1 MSLSTSPEDPP
12 EFYATI
18 LAHMADTVWMTD
30 DGGCFTW
37 VCPNALELLGYTQA
51 ELMAKGHLRH
61 LFSHWS
67 EDQLPALRREQRNLE
82 TYLYDKAGDRHDLLI
97 NVQAVTI
104 GPSRW
109 LYTCR
114 DISAR
119 KRLELALN
127 QVNQHLET
135 QVQQHSQEL
144 AVFQR
149 AVDAA
154 AIMVITDAAGVITT
168 VNDRFC
174 EISGYSREELV
185 GQTHRLIKADYHPP
199 EFFKTMWDT
208 ITQGRIWRA
217 EVCNRHKD
225 GHLYWMDTA
234 ISPFLDAVGKPV
246 QYLAI
251 RFDITQRKQIE
262 LALRNNL
269 QMLTAISRAQT
280 QFISL
285 ADRLTIFEGLLNT
298 LLDITDSE
306 YGFIGEVLF
315 RADGSAY
322 MEDSLMKIRGV
333 PYLKTH
339 SITNIAWDDIT
350 QRFYEENYEQG
361 MEFTNMNTLFG
372 AVIMTGQP
380 VIANS
385 PATDPRRGG
394 VPSGHPPLLA
404 FLGLPFYEG
413 DRLMGMVGMANRPGG
428 YSQEMVEAL
437 QPFLVTCSI
446 LVEGYRLDR
455 QRRETEARLQQ
466 TNEELARATRLK
478 DEFLASMSHELRTP
492 LNAILGMAEGMRN
505 QTFGAVTEAQ
515 TRALATIERRGHHL
529 LDLINDILD
538 LAKIESGQISLD
550 MRVAA
555 LGPICLTSRT
565 FVRQQAQQ
573 KPITLDLDV
582 PAELPLVRMDERR
595 LCQALINLL
604 SNAIKFTP
612 PGGSVTLSVGYH
624 PVIPPALQSAT
635 RHTILAPPSIES
647 SAPTAASDPTPPH
660 HRYLYLSVAD
670 TGIGIDVANM
680 PMLSQAFIQIDS
692 ALDRQYQGTGL
703 GLALVKRI
711 MALHGGSLQVVS
723 QPEVGSCFILGLP
736 LEADFSASDP
746 DLPSTHPIPTADHR
760 LMSRPAVLLVAEQRA
775 QISTIETYLKAK
787 RFPLRVANNT
797 PDALALA
804 EADPPLI
811 WVIDAQ
817 LPDLASLALIQ
828 HLRQDP
834 RLGQCAILVLAPGP
848 ADAIQE
854 TYRTAGADLCLGQPL
869 SMQKLAATIEQLGE
883 TDPEEPS
890 PDS

>member
-1 MSLSTSPEDPP
+1 MTLSHPAGDPP
-12 EFYATI
+12 DLYAAI
-18 LAHMADTVWMTD
+18 LANLSDTVWLTD
-30 DGGCFTW
+30 DDGHFTFI
-37 VCPNALELLGYTQA
+37 CPNGLEMLGYTQA
-51 ELMAKGHLRH
+51 ELVAMGHMRH

-67 EDQLPALRREQRNLE
+67 EDQRLALQREQRNLE
-82 TYLYDKAGDRHDLLI
+82 TYLYDKAGQRHDLLI
-97 NVQAVTI
+97 NIQAVAI
-104 GPSRW
+104 GSGRW

-114 DISAR
+114 DISDR
-119 KRLELALN
+119 KRLENALN

-174 EISGYSREELV
+174 DISGYRREELI
-185 GQTHRLIKADYHPP
+185 GQTHRLIKANHHPP
-199 EFFKTMWDT
+199 EFFKAMWDT
-208 ITQGRIWRA
+208 ITQGHIWRG
-217 EVCNRHKD
+217 EVCNRHQD

-234 ISPFLDAVGKPV
+234 ISPFLNAAGDPV

-251 RFDITQRKQIE
+251 RFDITERKRME
-262 LALRNNL
+262 LALQNNL
-269 QMLTAISRAQT
+269 QILTAISRAQT
-280 QFISL
+280 QFITL
-285 ADRLTIFEGLLNT
+285 TNRLTIFEGLLST
-298 LLDITDSE
+298 LLEISNSE

-315 RADGSAY
+315 RKDGSTY

-339 SITNIAWDDIT
+339 SITNIAWDAAT
-350 QRFYEENYEQG
+350 QAFYEENYEQG

-385 PATDPRRGG
+385 PTTDPRRGG
-394 VPSGHPPLLA
+394 IPSGHPPLLA
-404 FLGLPFYEG
+404 FLGLPFYQG
-413 DRLMGMVGMANRPGG
+413 DRLMGMVGIANRPGG
-428 YSQEMVEAL
+428 YSAQMVEDL

-455 QRRETEARLQQ
+455 QRREAEARLHQ

-492 LNAILGMAEGMRN
+492 LNAILGMAEGLRN
-505 QTFGAVTEAQ
+505 QTFGSVTEAQ
-515 TRALATIERRGHHL
+515 ASALATIERRGHHL

-538 LAKIESGQISLD
+538 LAKIEAGQISLD
-550 MRVAA
+550 MRIAA

-573 KPITLDLDV
+573 KPISLELDV
-582 PAELPLVRMDERR
+582 PAELPLVRIDERR

-612 PGGSVTLSVGYH
+612 PGGTVTLSAGYH
-624 PVIPPALQSAT
+624 PAFPPALQSAT

-647 SAPTAASDPTPPH
+647 SAPVPETDPTPPSQ
-660 HRYLYLSVAD
+660 RYLYLSVAD

-680 PMLSQAFIQIDS
+680 TQLSQAFIQIDS

-723 QPEVGSCFILGLP
+723 LPGVGSCFILGLP
-736 LEADFSASDP
+736 LEADPPVAAP
-746 DLPSTHPIPTADHR
+746 DTPSNPATPTADHGP
-760 LMSRPAVLLVAEQRA
+760 STRPAVLLAAERRA
-775 QISTIETYLKAK
+775 HISTIVTYLKAK
-787 RFPLRVANNT
+787 GFPLRVAENGSE
-797 PDALALA
+797 ALALA
-804 EADPPLI
+804 LADPPLV
-811 WVIDAQ
+811 WAIDAQ
-817 LPDLASLALIQ
+817 LPGLDSLALIQ
-828 HLRQDP
+828 RLRQDP
-834 RLGQCAILVLAPGP
+834 HFGPCGILVLVSGAT
-848 ADAIQE
+848 DAIQE

-869 SMQKLAATIEQLGE
+869 SMQKLATAIERLGGAT
-883 TDPEEPS
+883 
-890 PDS
+890 PDTPD